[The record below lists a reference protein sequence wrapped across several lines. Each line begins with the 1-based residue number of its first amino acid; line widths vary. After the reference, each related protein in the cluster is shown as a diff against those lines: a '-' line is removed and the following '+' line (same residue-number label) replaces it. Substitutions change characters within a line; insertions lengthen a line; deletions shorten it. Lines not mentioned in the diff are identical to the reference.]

1 MRKQEVII
9 FVKVANLLAEEFIKI
24 MAFIIDIELTAAK
37 ELIEEIYYLGLD
49 MPAIDSRFDRPA
61 ISSHSLIWF
70 TKVTFIIIA
79 VIYIIFMA
87 KLFKQVFYHLHQVNY
102 PISITIQ
109 T

>member
-1 MRKQEVII
+1 M
-9 FVKVANLLAEEFIKI
+9 AEEFIKI

-79 VIYIIFMA
+79 VI
-87 KLFKQVFYHLHQVNY
+87 
-102 PISITIQ
+102 
-109 T
+109 